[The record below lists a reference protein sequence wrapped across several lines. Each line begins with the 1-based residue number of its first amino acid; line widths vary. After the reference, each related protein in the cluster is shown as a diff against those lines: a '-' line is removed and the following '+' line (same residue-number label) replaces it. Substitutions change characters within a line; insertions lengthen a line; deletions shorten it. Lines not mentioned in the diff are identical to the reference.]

1 MDIIKFILMMFGGIC
16 MAIAG
21 KRHSDWRNGLYF
33 IASVFFA
40 VACDSVSDRIL
51 IKLFPFVHEPEVILS
66 AICLL
71 IGIYLVRRD
80 RSSAWTAAGVIYK
93 NRRFPFLIWGL
104 IFVALVPNI
113 AKNRHLWEFFEPK
126 LVGVNTA
133 LMRHAL
139 EDVTELLGAVLL
151 FNWGF
156 LFLKD
161 KWRILQHENDE
172 TYETLVRE
180 MKIERVGFGGSRR
193 NCYKLG
199 DSGLCV
205 KFYKPPEECQKG
217 IMKDSIRREIRT
229 RRFNKYR
236 NINSREV
243 DLYNRF
249 RHEMPEE
256 IRSKMPPVCKRV
268 FHPDLGWGIMETYY
282 QNPDGTAIIPYGAEI
297 KRQTPENREII
308 YAQAKELLDVL
319 IKNSAP
325 FYEPGNFH
333 TLIKPDGS
341 IEMKLVDF
349 EPASKTLIQ
358 LEAIWPWFRR
368 YKLARKA
375 KRFLA
380 HIREKY
386 GVKGS
391 LVK

>member
-1 MDIIKFILMMFGGIC
+1 MDTAKFILMAFGGVC
-16 MAIAG
+16 MVIAG

-40 VACDSVSDRIL
+40 VACDSIFDPFLSRML
-51 IKLFPFVHEPEVILS
+51 PFVDEPETILS
-66 AICLL
+66 VSCLL
-71 IGIYLVRRD
+71 IGIYLVKRN

-104 IFVALVPNI
+104 VFVSIVPNL

-126 LVGVNTA
+126 LMGLNTVV
-133 LMRHAL
+133 MRHAL
-139 EDVTELLGAVLL
+139 EDVTEFLGAVLL

-161 KWRILQHENDE
+161 KWRVINPRNDE
-172 TYETLVRE
+172 TFETLLKE
-180 MKIERVGFGGSRR
+180 TKLERVGLGGSRR

-205 KFYKPPEECQKG
+205 KFYKPPEECKKG
-217 IMKDSIRREIRT
+217 MMKDSIRREIRS

-236 NINSREV
+236 NICSREV
-243 DLYNRF
+243 DHYNRF

-256 IRSKMPPVCKRV
+256 VRAKLPPVCKRV
-268 FHPDLGWGIMETYY
+268 YHPDLGWGILETYY
-282 QNPDGTAIIPYGAEI
+282 CNPDGEAIIPYEFEI

-319 IKNSAP
+319 IRNSAP

-333 TLIKPDGS
+333 TLINPDGS
-341 IEMKLVDF
+341 IETRIVDF
-349 EPASKTLIQ
+349 EPAAKTLIR
-358 LEAIWPWFRR
+358 LEAICPWYRR
-368 YKLARKA
+368 HKLARKA
-375 KRFLA
+375 ERYLA
-380 HIREKY
+380 HIRASY